1 MKKNKQKKELNQDIA
16 NEQFSNNSSIG
27 NWWEGFKTNFRRI
40 RWSSLSNTWKIFLI
54 TLSVLIVFSLI
65 FFGFDSLLGVIFGA
79 IGVI

>member
-1 MKKNKQKKELNQDIA
+1 MKKNKQQKELNENIK
-16 NEQFSNNSSIG
+16 NEELSNASSIG

-54 TLSVLIVFSLI
+54 TLSVLIIFSLI
-65 FFGFDSLLGVIFGA
+65 FFGFDSLLGVIFDA

>member
-1 MKKNKQKKELNQDIA
+1 MKKNKQQNELNENIK
-16 NEQFSNNSSIG
+16 NEELSNASSIG

-54 TLSVLIVFSLI
+54 TLSVLIIFSLI
-65 FFGFDSLLGVIFGA
+65 FFGFDSLLGVIFDA